1 MHPTEN
7 SSEPATPMMAM
18 LLRKTL
24 VCCCS
29 PVITAHCGAL
39 LERAGLSQHARRDV
53 AENAVLG
60 PIRRELLAPEAV
72 ELACRLI
79 RDAARAKLR
88 PGDGADSPEGATMAA
103 EIAELEELIASRP
116 ALAHPLRLLVAE
128 RRERIASL
136 RRAEW
141 RRAHT
146 LKLDALPAEA
156 VYRAVVGDMASA
168 VLAGSNVEAARA
180 AVRGLTG
187 DIPVFEKGGKLYARL
202 AVDAAPLFSRCNPE
216 IIEQVGSGGRI

>member
-1 MHPTEN
+1 
-7 SSEPATPMMAM
+7 MMVM
-18 LLRKTL
+18 LLRNTL
-24 VCCCS
+24 VYCCS

-72 ELACRLI
+72 DLACRLI

-156 VYRAVVGDMASA
+156 VYRAVVGDMAS
-168 VLAGSNVEAARA
+168 VLAGSNVEAVRA

-187 DIPVFEKGGKLYARL
+187 DIPVFEKDGKLYARL
-202 AVDAAPLFSRCNPE
+202 AVNAAPLFRRCNPE
-216 IIEQVGSGGRI
+216 LIELVGSGGRI